1 MTSYFYSGL
10 YIVGLIV
17 LLARAH
23 GPADISG
30 AIRDA
35 VSEVGGRR
43 PEGTGLTNVAAT
55 GKHIR
60 VHLYNYLLVASLY
73 KVLLFTYR
81 LLI

>member
-1 MTSYFYSGL
+1 MTGYFYSGL

-17 LLARAH
+17 LLVRAQ
-23 GPADISG
+23 GPAYISG
-30 AIRDA
+30 AITDA

-43 PEGTGLTNVAAT
+43 PEGTGLTTVATT

>member
-43 PEGTGLTNVAAT
+43 PEGLTTVAAT

-60 VHLYNYLLVASLY
+60 VQLFIGCFI
-73 KVLLFTYR
+73 VLLFTYHS